1 MLSCELISEAL
12 LLTSFKEIVVSEA
25 TLGFGFAARF
35 FSPLK
40 CYHPPNPI

>member
-12 LLTSFKEIVVSEA
+12 LLTAFKEIAVSEA
-25 TLGFGFAARF
+25 TLGFAFAARF